1 MTLLFIARHYTYFRN
16 YDSALREL
24 AARGHQIHLAVE
36 VVDKLGAEAAVDA
49 LARDCPGITYGMVPP
64 RQADA
69 WSGVAQGLRL
79 GLDYLRYLEP
89 FYDTAPLRR
98 VRAHDR
104 TPRLLLAL
112 AHPPLVG
119 GAAWR
124 RFYER
129 CLHRVDAFVPPPAS
143 IVEFVRGHR
152 PDAVLV
158 TPLVDLGSQQLDYVR
173 AAKLLGI
180 PSCLPVWSWDHL
192 TSKAYL
198 RDRPERVLVWNET
211 QRREAVDVHG
221 IPDERVIVTGAQ
233 CFDHWFTRTPSRTR
247 ETLCVERGFDPQQPI
262 VLYVCTG
269 LIKGSPREP
278 QFVREWLETIRS
290 SGDPLLATCNVLV
303 RPHPAQTEDWQDVDL
318 SEFAPVSVWGGN
330 PVDERTRSDYFDALY
345 HSAAVVGLNTSA
357 FIEAGI
363 VGREVLTILEP
374 RYHDNQEGTAHFQ
387 YLLQIG
393 GGLLRVG
400 RDRPSHVAQLGEAL
414 RRPVTGEHPHKAFLE
429 AFVRPGGLA
438 HAATPDFVAAV
449 EGLGTC
455 RVSRAR
461 VIGASWRRA
470 AFGRIA
476 QWGGRAAGETLVSS
490 PRELAVIVRDRQARA
505 VKQQR
510 EDDARVV
517 REAAK
522 ATRRAERER
531 ELAEHRA
538 ARTAQEAEKKAMR
551 QAR

>member
-1 MTLLFIARHYTYFRN
+1 MRFLFIARHYTYFRN

-36 VVDKLGAEAAVDA
+36 VVDKLGAEAAVEA
-49 LARDCPGITYGMVPP
+49 LARECPGITFGMVPP
-64 RQADA
+64 RQADT

-112 AHPPLVG
+112 AHPPLLS
-119 GAAWR
+119 GAMWR
-124 RFYER
+124 SVYGA
-129 CLHRVDAFVPPPAS
+129 CLHWLDAFVPPPAS
-143 IVEFVRGHR
+143 IIDFVSEHR

-158 TPLVDLGSQQLDYVR
+158 TPLVDLGSQQIDYVR
-173 AAKLLGI
+173 AARLLGI

-198 RDRPERVLVWNET
+198 RDRPQRVLVWNET

-221 IPDERVIVTGAQ
+221 VPDDRVVVTGAQ
-233 CFDHWFTRTPSRTR
+233 CFDHWFTRTNQRTR
-247 ETLCVERGFDPQQPI
+247 EAFCAELGFDPRKPI

-278 QFVREWLETIRS
+278 QFVREWLEMIRT
-290 SGDPLLATCNVLV
+290 SGDPILEACSVLV

-318 SEFAPVSVWGGN
+318 SAFAPVTVSGGN
-330 PVDERTRSDYFDALY
+330 PVDERTRTDYFDALY

-414 RRPVTGEHPHKAFLE
+414 RRPVTAEHPHKAFLE
-429 AFVRPGGLA
+429 AFVRPRGLA
-438 HAATPDFVAAV
+438 HAATPDFVSAV
-449 EGLGTC
+449 EALASC
-455 RVSRAR
+455 RVAPAH
-461 VIGASWRRA
+461 VVGASWRRA

-476 QWGGRAAGETLVSS
+476 QWGGGIAGESLVSS

-505 VKQQR
+505 VKQRR

-522 ATRRAERER
+522 AARRVERER

-538 ARTAQEAEKKAMR
+538 ARAAQEAQKKGMR

>member
-1 MTLLFIARHYTYFRN
+1 MRLLFIARHYTYFRN
-16 YDSALREL
+16 YDAALREL

-36 VVDKLGAEAAVDA
+36 VVDKLGAEAAVEA
-49 LARDCPGITYGMVPP
+49 LARECPGITYGMVPP
-64 RQADA
+64 RQADT

-112 AHPPLVG
+112 AHPPLLSS
-119 GAAWR
+119 AMWR
-124 RFYER
+124 SLYGT
-129 CLHRVDAFVPPPAS
+129 CLHWLDAFVPPPAS
-143 IVEFVRGHR
+143 IVDFVREHR

-158 TPLVDLGSQQLDYVR
+158 TPLVDLGSQQIDYVR
-173 AAKLLGI
+173 AARLLGI

-198 RDRPERVLVWNET
+198 RDRPQRVLVWNET

-221 IPDERVIVTGAQ
+221 VPADRVVVTGAQ
-233 CFDHWFTRTPSRTR
+233 CFDHWFTRTNQRTR
-247 ETLCVERGFDPQQPI
+247 EAFCAELGFDPQKPI

-278 QFVREWLETIRS
+278 QFVREWLEMIRA
-290 SGDPLLATCNVLV
+290 SGDPILATCNVLV

-318 SEFAPVSVWGGN
+318 SAFAPVTVSGGN
-330 PVDERTRSDYFDALY
+330 PVDERTRTDYFDALY

-414 RRPVTGEHPHKAFLE
+414 RRPVTAEHPHKAFLE
-429 AFVRPGGLA
+429 AFVRPRGLT
-438 HAATPDFVAAV
+438 HAATPDFVSAV
-449 EGLGTC
+449 EGLASC
-455 RVSRAR
+455 RVAPAR
-461 VIGASWRRA
+461 VFGASWRRA

-476 QWGGRAAGETLVSS
+476 QWGGDIVGESLVSS

-522 ATRRAERER
+522 AARRVERER

-538 ARTAQEAEKKAMR
+538 ARAAQDAQKKGMR

>member
-1 MTLLFIARHYTYFRN
+1 MKLLFIARHYTYFRN

-36 VVDKLGAEAAVDA
+36 VVDKLGAEAAVEA
-49 LARDCPGITYGMVPP
+49 LARECPGITYGMVPP
-64 RQADA
+64 RQADT
-69 WSGVAQGLRL
+69 WSGVARGLRL

-112 AHPPLVG
+112 THPPLLS
-119 GAAWR
+119 GAMWR
-124 RFYER
+124 SVYGA
-129 CLHRVDAFVPPPAS
+129 CLHWLDAFVPPPAS
-143 IVEFVRGHR
+143 IVDFVREHR

-158 TPLVDLGSQQLDYVR
+158 TPLVDLGSQQIDYVR
-173 AAKLLGI
+173 AARLLGI

-198 RDRPERVLVWNET
+198 RDRPQRVLVWNET
-211 QRREAVDVHG
+211 QRREAVEVHG
-221 IPDERVIVTGAQ
+221 VPEDRVVVTGAQ
-233 CFDHWFTRTPSRTR
+233 CFDHWFTRTSQRTR
-247 ETLCVERGFDPQQPI
+247 DAFCAELGFDPQRPI

-278 QFVREWLETIRS
+278 QFVREWLEMIRA
-290 SGDPLLATCNVLV
+290 SGDPILETCNVLV
-303 RPHPAQTEDWQDVDL
+303 RPHPAQTEDWQDVDV
-318 SEFAPVSVWGGN
+318 SAFAPVTVSGGN

-414 RRPVTGEHPHKAFLE
+414 RRPVTAEHPHQAFLE
-429 AFVRPGGLA
+429 AFVRPRGLT
-438 HAATPDFVAAV
+438 HAATPDFVSAV
-449 EGLGTC
+449 ESLAGC
-455 RVSRAR
+455 HVAAAD

-470 AFGRIA
+470 ACGRIA
-476 QWGGRAAGETLVSS
+476 QWGGHLAGESLVSS

-510 EDDARVV
+510 EDDTKVV

-522 ATRRAERER
+522 AARRVERER

-538 ARTAQEAEKKAMR
+538 ARAAQEAQKKAMR

>member
-1 MTLLFIARHYTYFRN
+1 MKLLFIARHYTYFRN
-16 YDSALREL
+16 YDFALREL
-24 AARGHQIHLAVE
+24 AARGHRIHLAVE
-36 VVDKLGAEAAVDA
+36 IVDKLGAEAAVQA

-64 RQADA
+64 RQADT

-104 TPRLLLAL
+104 APRLLLAL
-112 AHPPLVG
+112 AHPPAIG
-119 GAAWR
+119 GTMWR
-124 RFYER
+124 RVYGT
-129 CLHRVDAFVPPPAS
+129 CLHWVDAFVPPPKS
-143 IVEFVRGHR
+143 IVEFVHEHR

-158 TPLVDLGSQQLDYVR
+158 TPLVDLGSQQIDYVR
-173 AAKLLGI
+173 AARLLGI
-180 PSCLPVWSWDHL
+180 ASCLPVWSWDHL

-221 IPDERVIVTGAQ
+221 VPDDKVIVTGAQ
-233 CFDHWFTRTPSRTR
+233 CFDHWFTRVPSRTR
-247 ETLCVERGFDPQQPI
+247 ETLCAELGFDPKRPI

-290 SGDPLLATCNVLV
+290 SGDPILEACNVLV

-318 SEFAPVSVWGGN
+318 RECSPVAVWGGN

-374 RYHDNQEGTAHFQ
+374 RYHDNQEGTAHFR

-400 RDRPSHVAQLGEAL
+400 RDRPSHVKQLGEAL
-414 RRPVTGEHPHKAFLE
+414 RKPVTEEHPHKAFLE
-429 AFVRPGGLA
+429 GFVRPRGLG

-449 EGLGTC
+449 EGLASC
-455 RVSRAR
+455 RVSRAH

-470 AFGRIA
+470 AVGRIA
-476 QWGGRAAGETLVSS
+476 QWGSRVAGESLVSS
-490 PRELAVIVRDRQARA
+490 PRELAVIIRDREARA

-510 EDDARVV
+510 EDDARMV

-522 ATRRAERER
+522 AARRAERDR
-531 ELAEHRA
+531 EVAEHRA
-538 ARTAQEAEKKAMR
+538 ARAAQEAEKKEMR

>member
-1 MTLLFIARHYTYFRN
+1 
-16 YDSALREL
+16 
-24 AARGHQIHLAVE
+24 
-36 VVDKLGAEAAVDA
+36 
-49 LARDCPGITYGMVPP
+49 MVPP
-64 RQADA
+64 READT
-69 WSGVAQGLRL
+69 WSGVARGLRL

-112 AHPPLVG
+112 THPPLLG
-119 GAAWR
+119 GAMWR
-124 RFYER
+124 SVYGAG
-129 CLHRVDAFVPPPAS
+129 LHWLDAVVPPPAS
-143 IVEFVRGHR
+143 IVDFVREHR

-158 TPLVDLGSQQLDYVR
+158 TPLVDLGSQQIDYVR
-173 AAKLLGI
+173 AARLLGI

-198 RDRPERVLVWNET
+198 RDRPQRVLVWNET
-211 QRREAVDVHG
+211 QRREAVEVHG
-221 IPDERVIVTGAQ
+221 VPEDRVVVTGAQ
-233 CFDHWFTRTPSRTR
+233 CFDHWFTRTSQRTR
-247 ETLCVERGFDPQQPI
+247 EGFCAELGFDPQRPI

-278 QFVREWLETIRS
+278 QFVREWLEMIRA
-290 SGDPLLATCNVLV
+290 SGDPILETCNVLV

-318 SEFAPVSVWGGN
+318 SAFAPVTVSGGN

-414 RRPVTGEHPHKAFLE
+414 RRPVTAEHPHKAFLE
-429 AFVRPGGLA
+429 AFVRPRGLT
-438 HAATPDFVAAV
+438 HAATPDFVSAV
-449 EGLGTC
+449 ESLASC
-455 RVSRAR
+455 RVAPAD

-470 AFGRIA
+470 ACGRIA
-476 QWGGRAAGETLVSS
+476 QWGGRLAGESLVSS

-522 ATRRAERER
+522 AARRVDRER

-538 ARTAQEAEKKAMR
+538 ARAAQEAQKKAMR